1 MLHCMYNIIIMF
13 LNRSLLLL
21 LLVLFFSNINMQD
34 MGSSAC
40 LKILEQHS
48 EDVQHAIQ
56 TEFTLLVGKLVEEGI
71 VERAIGDRLLKDPT
85 TVSDTA
91 GNARRLFTVIKG
103 RVGQN
108 SAHFKTFV
116 EVLKESNLTELA
128 QNLENAHGRLDWYTN

>member
-1 MLHCMYNIIIMF
+1 
-13 LNRSLLLL
+13 
-21 LLVLFFSNINMQD
+21 MQD
-34 MGSSAC
+34 MGSNAC
-40 LKILEQHS
+40 HKILEQHS
-48 EDVQHAIQ
+48 EDIQHAIQ

-103 RVGQN
+103 RVGQKP
-108 SAHFKTFV
+108 AHFKTFV

-128 QNLENAHGRLDWYTN
+128 QNLENAHGRLD